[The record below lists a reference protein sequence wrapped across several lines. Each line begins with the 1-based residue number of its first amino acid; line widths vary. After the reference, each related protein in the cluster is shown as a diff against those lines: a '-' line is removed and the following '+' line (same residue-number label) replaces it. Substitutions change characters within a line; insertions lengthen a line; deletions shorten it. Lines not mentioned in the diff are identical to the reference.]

1 MVRTIK
7 NDKYLTL
14 TSSEYK
20 KISKEVVLYKG
31 NVSDIVGYVMIK
43 LNDSVLVKEY
53 IYEKDNVIVNDK
65 KEKLS
70 FFDKIKNFFG
80 IS

>member
-1 MVRTIK
+1 
-7 NDKYLTL
+7 
-14 TSSEYK
+14 
-20 KISKEVVLYKG
+20 
-31 NVSDIVGYVMIK
+31 MIK

-53 IYEKDNVIVNDK
+53 IYEREKVSVNDK